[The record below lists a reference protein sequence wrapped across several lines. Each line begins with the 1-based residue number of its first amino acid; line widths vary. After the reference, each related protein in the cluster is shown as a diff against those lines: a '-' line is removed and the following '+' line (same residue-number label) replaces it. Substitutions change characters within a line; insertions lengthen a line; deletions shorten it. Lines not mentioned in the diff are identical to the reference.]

1 MTEFTADQIALEAH
15 IVAENDAFNAQCKA
29 NGATWWTTTVSDPA
43 HWAEYGITTIA
54 EYERH
59 TLVSSIWDGY
69 KEAHGIRPRWLDMDS
84 MSMDELRALEART
97 WDDVQE
103 DSERQAQREE
113 AEIEAMMEHGAP
125 DRETAQRWI
134 EEAA

>member
-1 MTEFTADQIALEAH
+1 MTTFTADQIELQQHIEAQN
-15 IVAENDAFNAQCKA
+15 AEFTAQCKER
-29 NGATWWTTTVSDPA
+29 GATFWTTTVSDPA

-54 EYERH
+54 QYERH
-59 TLVSSIWDGY
+59 CLVSSIWDGY

-84 MSMDELRALEART
+84 MSMDELRALEAST

-103 DSERQAQREE
+103 DADATAQREE
-113 AEIEAMMEHGAP
+113 DEIELMMEHGAP